1 MEILFSQRKTIIYEP
16 VERIIHQKQSVAVK
30 QLKKSL
36 QVGMCKTLLQVV
48 KKKNATLEQP

>member
-48 KKKNATLEQP
+48 KKIATLEQP